1 MYYLFLKCYLISKHL
16 RNLFYFIIL
25 FIFIIIIIFTL
36 QYCIGFAVHQ
46 HASTMGVHVRILCS
60 SFSNWFL
67 VQFYCGQKIPVWFQI
82 FELPKSG
89 VT

>member
-36 QYCIGFAVHQ
+36 QYCIGFTLSIFKVEI
-46 HASTMGVHVRILCS
+46 GLFVS
-60 SFSNWFL
+60 SLFTGFHLWF
-67 VQFYCGQKIPVWFQI
+67 
-82 FELPKSG
+82 
-89 VT
+89 